1 MSLLKRLSMT
11 QTPRAVVIIRLMV
24 GAVFL
29 SEGLQEFLFPETLG
43 AGRFLK
49 IGIPWPEIM
58 GPFVGGVEIIC
69 GLLILLGLLTR
80 LATVPLLITM
90 SVAILSTKIT
100 VLLGHGFWGFSL
112 PKLDQYGFWSMAHE
126 GRADFSMLMGLL
138 FLLVVGGGAGSLDAR
153 FADSGTNPKIPRT
166 PSTNQN

>member
-1 MSLLKRLSMT
+1 MNLIKRFNAT
-11 QTPRAVVIIRLMV
+11 QAPCAVIIIRLMV

-29 SEGLQEFLFPETLG
+29 SEGLETFLFSETLG

-58 GPFVGGVEIIC
+58 GPFVGGVEITC

-90 SVAILSTKIT
+90 SVTILSTKIT

-112 PKLDQYGFWSMAHE
+112 PKLDHYGFWSMAHE
-126 GRADFSMLMGLL
+126 GRADF
-138 FLLVVGGGAGSLDAR
+138 
-153 FADSGTNPKIPRT
+153 
-166 PSTNQN
+166 